1 MIQTELDV
9 LIMPGLAFD
18 PKGHRLG
25 RGKGYYDS
33 YISIYKAHSKAN
45 SISLPVLGNK
55 ISLSFPLMHNI

>member
-9 LIMPGLAFD
+9 LIIPGLAFD
-18 PKGHRLG
+18 SNGHRLG

-33 YISIYKAHSKAN
+33 YISAYKIHSKKN

-55 ISLSFPLMHNI
+55 FHHYHRFINI